1 MVRACRPLPTS
12 RPPIRT
18 SAAITTS
25 HAIHESK
32 KRDDSDVL
40 GAGGGK
46 FDCNCDG
53 WDAHQTLSIT
63 QKRRNNGRSKHGRGH
78 VKPVRC
84 SNCSRCVAKDKA
96 IKRFMIRNMIEQAAV
111 RDLAEA
117 SVYDEYALPK
127 LYIKTHYCVSCAI
140 HSKVVRVRSREG
152 RRDRAPPQ
160 RFRMKDGKKVTEKK

>member
-1 MVRACRPLPTS
+1 MSKPLSHTS

-18 SAAITTS
+18 SAAIATS
-25 HAIHESK
+25 YATHESK
-32 KRDDSDVL
+32 QRNDMD
-40 GAGGGK
+40 
-46 FDCNCDG
+46 
-53 WDAHQTLSIT
+53 TLT